1 MIPDL
6 FQVCFFH
13 VQIIIFPCF
22 VIYHELKTVL
32 KLHYFLVAD
41 KSFIWGE
48 EFVGGGTLR
57 LARYGINLRR
67 WKAKK
72 NLFFFFKP
80 RSVERKKIN
89 DRISHC

>member
-13 VQIIIFPCF
+13 VQIIIFPYF

-72 NLFFFFKP
+72 NLFFFFLN
-80 RSVERKKIN
+80 RDLLSER
-89 DRISHC
+89 R